1 MRPAAPDRLA
11 GRCRRFAAHPRDARI
26 FATILDGGQKLHH
39 ALGNGRGAYVQVARG
54 QLQVNGITT
63 EAGDALQVSDEAQ
76 LTLENGNDAEVL
88 VFDLPL

>member
-1 MRPAAPDRLA
+1 
-11 GRCRRFAAHPRDARI
+11 
-26 FATILDGGQKLHH
+26 
-39 ALGNGRGAYVQVARG
+39 VQVARG
-54 QLQVNGITT
+54 QLQVNGITL

>member
-1 MRPAAPDRLA
+1 MALIVRPLA
-11 GRCRRFAAHPRDARI
+11 DAIVAGTRRRKH
-26 FATILDGGQKLHH
+26 LDGEQKLHH
-39 ALGNGRGAYVQVARG
+39 ALAAGRGAYVQVARG
-54 QLQVNGITT
+54 QLQVNGITL